1 MKKQV
6 VDLSNKNISEIDI
19 PESIF
24 GIKVFPDLIH
34 QYIRYQNAKSRQ
46 GSHKTKT
53 RSEIKGKAKKPFAQK
68 GTGNAR
74 QGSSKPPHYRGGAT
88 SMGPQNRDH
97 SFSLN
102 KKEKTL
108 ALRCALSNKIKNEDI
123 IFINSLEVNNHK
135 TKKLFERLKKF
146 KFKSALFIHND
157 SDKLIKLPLSQYY
170 VPGWENHLYS
180 YKRVCREGC
189 VFNLNCGCKSTI
201 RDYYN
206 LMSDNINIICCNQ
219 NTRFDLCWSDKY
231 CMEHF
236 IHNHLVK

>member
-53 RSEIKGKAKKPFAQK
+53 RSEVKGKAKKPFAQK

-108 ALRCALSNKIKNEDI
+108 ALKCALSNKSKNEEI
-123 IFINSLEVNNHK
+123 IFVDSLEIADHK
-135 TKKLFERLKKF
+135 TKKLFNSLKKF
-146 KFKSALFIHND
+146 NFNSALFIHSEKSNNENFKKASSNIPKLAMLSEKGLNVRD
-157 SDKLIKLPLSQYY
+157 LMTFDKIFIETTAIEQITKRLI
-170 VPGWENHLYS
+170 
-180 YKRVCREGC
+180 
-189 VFNLNCGCKSTI
+189 
-201 RDYYN
+201 
-206 LMSDNINIICCNQ
+206 
-219 NTRFDLCWSDKY
+219 
-231 CMEHF
+231 
-236 IHNHLVK
+236 

>member
-102 KKEKTL
+102 KKEKAL
-108 ALRCALSNKIKNEDI
+108 ALKCALSNKSKNEEI
-123 IFINSLEVNNHK
+123 IFLDSLEIADYK
-135 TKKLFERLKKF
+135 TKKLFNNLKKF
-146 KFKSALFIHND
+146 NFNSALFIH
-157 SDKLIKLPLSQYY
+157 SDKGNNENFKKASSNIPKLAMLSEK
-170 VPGWENHLYS
+170 V
-180 YKRVCREGC
+180 
-189 VFNLNCGCKSTI
+189 
-201 RDYYN
+201 
-206 LMSDNINIICCNQ
+206 
-219 NTRFDLCWSDKY
+219 
-231 CMEHF
+231 
-236 IHNHLVK
+236 